1 MGFFV
6 VGYMCREHE
15 NELEQSTR
23 DQIVKDSMEVLRS
36 NDRGGYTVPAEGL
49 YPFQVQIS
57 FLLTSLS

>member
-6 VGYMCREHE
+6 VGYMCRENE
-15 NELEQSTR
+15 NELQKSIR
-23 DQIVKDSMEVLRS
+23 NHIVTDSMEVLRS
-36 NDRGGYTVPAEGL
+36 NDRGGYTVPAQGL